1 MVNEWVI
8 VGVVAL
14 IVIFGVSK
22 LPEIGKGVGE
32 AIKNFKKAMS
42 KPTEI
47 DVTPK
52 KNTQE
57 KEESQADLEKEKKS

>member
-1 MVNEWVI
+1 MNEWVV

-22 LPEIGKGVGE
+22 LPEIGRNVGE

-42 KPTEI
+42 GPPEI

-52 KNTQE
+52 KKTEE
-57 KEESQADLEKEKKS
+57 KEEEKEKKS